1 METLLSVIHN
11 CTVNIGEISLL
22 FFAKNCNGIL
32 ATDQQPNT
40 GIYKYCFKHTT
51 TTDFFFFIADAEK

>member
-1 METLLSVIHN
+1 MGLHENYASKVKHCLMETLLSVIHK
-11 CTVNIGEISLL
+11 CTVNIGEILLL

-40 GIYKYCFKHTT
+40 GI
-51 TTDFFFFIADAEK
+51 